1 LTYTYDLKPIYTLYK
16 SKNVDLFDIP
26 LNNYRPFLSLKF
38 PLLVWGALAFIGG
51 VFTAYLHVD
60 FLFLGFIVA
69 GIALFLAVKKR
80 SFIKKFCIFLLFFI
94 AGFERTFYFIH
105 YRATLFPLYHVS
117 VEGTV
122 ESITYVD
129 SNPWRYQSLLK
140 IQRIFNPQGWQNK
153 SCTIQLY
160 THKKPRFSVADTIHC
175 SLEKIP
181 APEGDFKL
189 YLYKEGIDATAFQP
203 LVQSKI
209 IHRPLYSFKRWVSQ
223 KKKTLHYR
231 LLKKMDPSIFALF
244 SSLFMGNRVSIKQ
257 ELEHHKPLFKVWGI
271 SHFLARSGIHLLIF
285 IILLSRLISCIPAP
299 FLMKHIFLLFCAFLY
314 FLFSWPSVSFNRAF
328 YTFLF
333 YKMTIFLNMPIH
345 SMHALAFICL
355 IILSQSPLQILF
367 LDFQLTFLLTF
378 CLIWIAHTR
387 HQRKLLFSQK
397 LAK

>member
-1 LTYTYDLKPIYTLYK
+1 M
-16 SKNVDLFDIP
+16 DLFNIP
-26 LNNYRPFLSLKF
+26 ASGYRPFLSLKF
-38 PLLVWGALAFIGG
+38 PFLVWGVLAFMGG
-51 VFTAYLHVD
+51 ILASYFHLG
-60 FLFLGFIVA
+60 FLFLGTILT
-69 GIALFLAVKKR
+69 GIALLLG
-80 SFIKKFCIFLLFFI
+80 IKKKHLLKKISIIILFFI
-94 AGFERTFYFIH
+94 AGFGRTFYFLH

-117 VEGTV
+117 IEGTV
-122 ESITYVD
+122 ESITYID
-129 SNPWRYQSLLK
+129 SKPWRYQSLLK
-140 IQRIFNPQGWQNK
+140 INRIFGRQEWHKKP
-153 SCTIQLY
+153 CTIQLY
-160 THKKPRFSVADTIHC
+160 SHKKPRFSVADTVHC

-203 LVQSKI
+203 LIQTKV

-231 LLKKMDPSIFALF
+231 LLKKMNPSTFALF
-244 SSLFMGNRVSIKQ
+244 SSLFMGNRASIKQ
-257 ELEHHKPLFKVWGI
+257 ELEPHKPLFKVWGI

-285 IILLSRLISCIPAP
+285 IILLSRLLVFIPAP
-299 FLMKHIFLLFCAFLY
+299 FLIKHGFLLLCAFLY

-333 YKMTIFLNMPIH
+333 YKMTTFLNIPLH
-345 SMHALAFICL
+345 SMHALALICL
-355 IILSQSPLQILF
+355 VILFQSPLQILF

-387 HQRKLLFSQK
+387 HQRRLLFSQK